1 MHAIFCQRID
11 TVPYISYKFNMP
23 TKALISFSLAFSI
36 IITGC
41 SPLSGTSD
49 SPNPP
54 TAIAPQSTVAPTPIP
69 LPTPTATPVPSTR
82 IKEAELSYFYGDFD
96 TANTEFDTVMH
107 QTGDPELRAASQLG
121 IGRVHMVQGDY
132 KTATQAFITVIEYY
146 TDTSSYAPA
155 VFYLGQAYGALKQYK
170 QAAEAYAKYVSI
182 HPSAL
187 DAYVDSLRGDALS
200 ASGDL
205 PGAIQ
210 AYEAAMSATKTGDT
224 TDIQLQVGQAL
235 AANGDQ
241 QGAVKIFMNLYS
253 ETKNDYTKSTAN
265 LLAGRAYL
273 ALNMPEQ
280 AYARFQDSVKNYPSA
295 YDSYSA
301 LVALVNDNQAVS
313 DLDRGIID
321 YNVGQY
327 GLAIDALNKYILS
340 DPKHDGSAHYYRAM
354 AAQSMGD
361 YTTAVNEYTALINDH
376 PDNQHWLDAWQ
387 NKAFVLWY
395 YLFRFDQASQTLQ
408 NYVSLYPKSDQASDF
423 LFQIGRL
430 QERAN
435 NLPEAEAT
443 WERMIKDYPNGSM
456 SSRGLF
462 LAGITQYRLS
472 KYNEAL
478 TIFQRYL
485 VLSTLPDDQA
495 GALLW
500 IGKSQQKLGKDKDA
514 RDTWTQAAQKDS
526 DGFYGSR
533 CRELLLNLTPLAKFG
548 QYDFNYN
555 LDNDR
560 PLAEKWVHDTFTI
573 PASTNLSGM
582 GTLQDNPHIQ
592 LADAYWELGFYTKAA
607 AEYDLVRNA
616 ITQDPVSN
624 YQLLN
629 HLMERRLYK
638 PAILISRQILDL
650 AGMDDYSTRNAPIY
664 FNHIRFGIYY
674 PEIVQAAADQN
685 QLDPLVL
692 LSLIRQESFFEGFA
706 GSSAGA
712 MGLMQLMPATGKEQ
726 AKTLNYPKDF
736 RDEDLMRPIV
746 NIRLG
751 ASYFAHQRNYFG
763 DDLYKML
770 AAYNAGPG
778 KETQQWINNSQ
789 NDPDLF
795 IEVIRYSETRDYVMN
810 IASFI
815 NAYRN
820 LYEKTN

>member
-1 MHAIFCQRID
+1 MYTKPLLSISLIFCI
-11 TVPYISYKFNMP
+11 
-23 TKALISFSLAFSI
+23 L
-36 IITGC
+36 ITGC
-41 SPLSGTSD
+41 SSLSDTSEA
-49 SPNPP
+49 PNLPVPP
-54 TAIAPQSTVAPTPIP
+54 TVLPTLAPTVTP
-69 LPTPTATPVPSTR
+69 LPPPMPTPVPATR
-82 IKEAELSYFYGDFD
+82 IKQAELDFFYGDYD
-96 TANTEFDTVMH
+96 AASAEFDAVMH
-107 QTGDPELRAASQLG
+107 QSGDPELRAASQLG
-121 IGRVHMVQGDY
+121 MGRIHFVQGNY
-132 KTATQAFITVIEYY
+132 ETATQAFITVIEYY
-146 TDTSSYAPA
+146 SDTSSYPPA
-155 VFYLGQAYGALKQYK
+155 VFYLGETYNKLKQYK
-170 QAAEAYAKYVSI
+170 QAAEAYYKYLTI
-182 HPSAL
+182 HSGAL
-187 DAYVDSLRGDALS
+187 DAYVYHLLGDVLD

-205 PGAIQ
+205 DGAAQ
-210 AYEAAMSATKTGDT
+210 AYQESIKSTKTGDT
-224 TDIQLQVGQAL
+224 TDIELIIGQVM
-235 AANGDQ
+235 AAKGDQ
-241 QGAVKIFMNLYS
+241 QGAVKQFMAIYD
-253 ETKNDYTKSTAN
+253 ETKNDYTKATAN

-273 ALNMPEQ
+273 ALQMTDQ

-301 LVALVNDNQAVS
+301 LVALVNDNQPVS

-327 GLAIDALNKYILS
+327 GLAMDALNKYILS
-340 DPKHDGSAHYYRAM
+340 DPKHDGSAHYYRAL

-361 YTTAVNEYTALINDH
+361 FITAVNEYTALINDH

-387 NKAFVLWY
+387 NKATLQWY
-395 YLFRFDQASQTLQ
+395 NLYHYDQAAQTLQ
-408 NYVSLYPKSDQASDF
+408 DYVTLYPTSSQASDF
-423 LFQIGRL
+423 LFQVGRL
-430 QERAN
+430 QERN
-435 NLPEAEAT
+435 NRLPEAAAT
-443 WERMIKDYPNGSM
+443 WERLIKEYPDATI

-472 KYNEAL
+472 KFNEAL

-514 RDTWTQAAQKDS
+514 RDTWTQAAQKDP

-533 CRELLLNLTPLAKFG
+533 CRELLLNMQPLAQFG
-548 QYDFNYN
+548 KYDFSYN
-555 LDNDR
+555 LDNER
-560 PLAEKWVHDTFTI
+560 PLAESWLRNTFTI
-573 PASTNLSGM
+573 PPSTNLSGM

-592 LADAYWELGFYTKAA
+592 LADAFWELGFYTKAA

-616 ITQDPVSN
+616 IIQDPVAN

-629 HLMERRLYK
+629 HLMDRQLYK

-650 AGMDDYSTRNAPIY
+650 AGLDDYSTRNAPIY
-664 FNHIRFGIYY
+664 FNHIRFGVYY
-674 PEIVQAAADQN
+674 PEIVQAAAAQN
-685 QLDPLVL
+685 QLDPVIL

-726 AKTLNYPKDF
+726 AKIMDYPKDF
-736 RDEDLMRPIV
+736 QDDDLFRPIV

-763 DDLYKML
+763 DDIYKML

-778 KETQQWINNSQ
+778 RETQEWINNAQ

-795 IEVIRYSETRDYVMN
+795 VEVIRYAETRTYVMN
-810 IASFI
+810 ISSFI
-815 NAYRN
+815 NSYRF